1 MRRLAF
7 ILNPRSG
14 KQSIRRS
21 KSEILSTLLA
31 GYPGRYD
38 VFETHYAGHAAKLS
52 AEAAA
57 AGYDVVVAYGGDGTI
72 NEVAR
77 GLVGTA
83 SALGIIPAGS
93 GNGMAHG
100 LGIPSRPRRALEVI
114 TSAPIRR
121 IDVGRVNG
129 DCFFNVF
136 GLGFDAALAERFH
149 REAGGVR
156 GALPY
161 FTLGIK
167 TFLRYKPPLIAYE
180 IDGEL
185 IEVAPLTLAIAN
197 GPEYGTGAR
206 IAPEAD
212 FSDGWLDLVLL
223 PKMPALRAAL
233 ALPRLF
239 SGSVARVRGR
249 EHRRAKHLSISL
261 PPNTPVHFDGE
272 ARTCSGKLDIWVE
285 PGALG
290 VAAPP
295 RR

>member
-21 KSEILSTLLA
+21 KSEILRELLA
-31 GYPGRYD
+31 EYPERHD
-38 VFETHYAGHAAKLS
+38 VFETNYAGHAAKLS

-57 AGYDVVVAYGGDGTI
+57 SGYDVVVAYGGDGTI

-77 GLVGTA
+77 GLVGSA

-114 TSAPIRR
+114 TNAPIRR

-129 DCFFNVF
+129 DCFVNVF

-149 REAGGVR
+149 REAGRVR

-167 TFLRYKPPLIAYE
+167 TFVRYQPPLITYE

-185 IEVAPLTLAIAN
+185 TEVAPLTLAVAN
-197 GPEYGTGAR
+197 GPEYGSGAR

-212 FSDGWLDLVLL
+212 FSDGWLDVVLL
-223 PKMPALRAAL
+223 QRMPALRAARV
-233 ALPRLF
+233 LPRLF
-239 SGSVARVRGR
+239 TGSIARVRER
-249 EHRRAKHLSISL
+249 THRRAKRLSIHL
-261 PPNTPVHFDGE
+261 PPDTPVHFDGE
-272 ARTCSGKLDIWVE
+272 ARTCSGTLDIWVE

-290 VAAPP
+290 VVAPTP
-295 RR
+295 S